1 MRKRWSSG
9 HAAGAAAR
17 AAQLQPLRDWQHC
30 ERLLQRGSKS
40 FAAAALLLPPGLRAD
55 AAAIYAFCRIA
66 DDAIDGGA
74 DAQGALNALQQ
85 RLARIYG
92 DGALDDPIDR
102 AFRRAV
108 TRRGIPQA
116 IPAALLEGF
125 AWDAEGRRYLTLDQ
139 LCAYGVRVAGTVGV
153 MMTLLLGRRDT
164 ALLARA
170 CDLGV
175 AMQLTNIARDVGE
188 DARQGR
194 LYLPLVWFHELGLD
208 PERWLAHP
216 RHDALLARIVR
227 RLLAAADQLYRRGET
242 GISGLPAA
250 SRAAIYAARL
260 IYADIG
266 HEIAAAAD
274 DAVTRR
280 AVVPA
285 ARKATLLAT
294 ALLGWPTLPP
304 LNAVAPLPAAAF
316 LLEAVQTHDRQ
327 RSAEARP

>member
-1 MRKRWSSG
+1 MRKAWSSP
-9 HAAGAAAR
+9 HAPSVPSLLTP
-17 AAQLQPLRDWQHC
+17 LQPLRDWQHC

-153 MMTLLLGRRDT
+153 MMTLLLGRRDS

-175 AMQLTNIARDVGE
+175 AMQLTNVARDVGE
-188 DARQGR
+188 DAARGR
-194 LYLPLVWFHELGLD
+194 VYLPLAWLREEGIDVD
-208 PERWLAHP
+208 RWLAEP
-216 RHDALLARIVR
+216 KPTVAVAAVVE
-227 RLLAAADQLYRRGET
+227 RLLRTADELYARADE
-242 GISGLPAA
+242 GIGCLPRDCRT
-250 SRAAIYAARL
+250 SIRAARL

-266 HEIAAAAD
+266 RVVARNGFD
-274 DAVTRR
+274 SVTQR
-280 AVVPA
+280 AYVSRGRKLWLLLRSFG
-285 ARKATLLAT
+285 ARFWRTT
-294 ALLGWPTLPP
+294 PT
-304 LNAVAPLPAAAF
+304 VAPALGPTRF
-316 LLEAVQTHDRQ
+316 LVRACEEA
-327 RSAEARP
+327 P